1 MLVPGGMPPRLS
13 PSGREI
19 MQSHEHPGRPLV
31 LAASPVR
38 AEHQQ
43 ERATMTDEGASRRTV
58 LTGAAIGLAAA
69 TAVGGPAMAQGVA
82 AGSGNAPPVPLRDPR
97 TKYTNA
103 PFPEQKQPWPGL
115 QSKMTPRPDCGETS
129 YKGSGRLMG
138 RKALVTGGDSGIG
151 RAAAIAFA
159 REGADVA
166 INYYPSEEP
175 DAREVEALIRQAGRK
190 AVLIPA
196 DIRTERACQKLVDD
210 AVKGLG
216 GLDIL
221 VNNAAYQQS
230 KESIFDISDEQM
242 VRTFETNIF
251 ATFRISKAAIPHMQ
265 PGSVIINTGSV
276 NSYDPEPELLD
287 YASTKGAILIF
298 TKGLAKQLAK
308 RGIRVDMVAP
318 GPFWTP
324 LQVAGGQLPGK
335 MGEFGQNTPLG
346 RAGQP
351 AELAAHYVLLASDE
365 SSFSTGGAVG
375 ANGGKGNP

>member
-1 MLVPGGMPPRLS
+1 LRFHWHNKQVEQAM
-13 PSGREI
+13 
-19 MQSHEHPGRPLV
+19 
-31 LAASPVR
+31 A
-38 AEHQQ
+38 
-43 ERATMTDEGASRRTV
+43 DEGASRRAV
-58 LTGAAIGLAAA
+58 LGGGAAVGLGLMAAPAISQQQSAGSAAA
-69 TAVGGPAMAQGVA
+69 SGG
-82 AGSGNAPPVPLRDPR
+82 LKDPR
-97 TKYTNA
+97 TKYRTE
-103 PFPEQKQPWPGL
+103 PFPEQRQPWPAL
-115 QSKMTPRPDCGETS
+115 ASKMNPRPDHGESS
-129 YKGSGRLMG
+129 YRGSGRLAG
-138 RKALVTGGDSGIG
+138 RKALLTGADSGIG

-175 DAREVEALIRQAGRK
+175 DAREVVDLIRAAGRK
-190 AVLIPA
+190 AVAIPM
-196 DIRTERACQKLVDD
+196 DLRTEAACNKIVAQ
-210 AVKGLG
+210 AVEGLG
-216 GLDIL
+216 GLDIV

-230 KESIFDISDEQM
+230 KANIFEISDEQM

-251 ATFRISKAAIPHMQ
+251 ATFRISKAAIPHLA

-308 RGIRVDMVAP
+308 KGIRVNMVAP
-318 GPFWTP
+318 GPIWTP

-335 MGEFGQNTPLG
+335 MGEFGKQTSLG

-351 AELAAHYVLLASDE
+351 AELAPLYVMLAADE
-365 SSFSTGGAVG
+365 SSFTTGGAVG